1 MSMLKLFFYL
11 VNLIF
16 IILYIFPGS
25 ILGKIIYGDFNKQPQ
40 LTIDFSFSI
49 FDFSSNHTFA
59 FAFISCFG
67 LFLFYKDNLKK
78 ISIYLFSSSIILEF
92 LHIFIPN
99 RSFQFSDL
107 NGNLLGVIVI
117 YLFLFVYFYAKKSIN

>member
-1 MSMLKLFFYL
+1 MLKLFFYL

-40 LTIDFSFSI
+40 LTNDFSFSI

-59 FAFISCFG
+59 FAFISFFG

-117 YLFLFVYFYAKKSIN
+117 YLFFICLSLCKKIY

>member
-1 MSMLKLFFYL
+1 MLKLFFYL

-25 ILGKIIYGDFNKQPQ
+25 ILGKIIYDDFNKQPQ
-40 LTIDFSFSI
+40 LTNDFSFSI

-59 FAFISCFG
+59 FAFISFFG
-67 LFLFYKDNLKK
+67 LFLFSIDNLKK

-92 LHIFIPN
+92 LHILIPN

>member
-40 LTIDFSFSI
+40 LTNDFSFSI
-49 FDFSSNHTFA
+49 FNFSSNHTFA
-59 FAFISCFG
+59 FAFISFFG
-67 LFLFYKDNLKK
+67 LYLFSKDNLKK

>member
-1 MSMLKLFFYL
+1 MLKLFFYL
-11 VNLIF
+11 INLIF

-25 ILGKIIYGDFNKQPQ
+25 ILGKIIYDDFNKQPQ
-40 LTIDFSFSI
+40 LTNDFSFSI

-59 FAFISCFG
+59 FAFISFFG
-67 LFLFYKDNLKK
+67 LFLFSKDNLKK

-99 RSFQFSDL
+99 RSFLFSDL
-107 NGNLLGVIVI
+107 NVNLLGVIVI

>member
-1 MSMLKLFFYL
+1 MLKLFFYL

-40 LTIDFSFSI
+40 LTNDFSFSI

-59 FAFISCFG
+59 FAFISFFG

-117 YLFLFVYFYAKKSIN
+117 YLCLFLCKKIY

>member
-1 MSMLKLFFYL
+1 MFKLFFYL

-40 LTIDFSFSI
+40 LTNDFSFSI

-59 FAFISCFG
+59 FAFISFFG
-67 LFLFYKDNLKK
+67 LYLFSKDNLKK

-107 NGNLLGVIVI
+107 NGNLLGVLVI
-117 YLFLFVYFYAKKSIN
+117 YLFLFVYLYAKKSIN

>member
-1 MSMLKLFFYL
+1 MNMLKLFFYL

-25 ILGKIIYGDFNKQPQ
+25 ILGKIIYDDFNKQPQ
-40 LTIDFSFSI
+40 LTNDFSFSI
-49 FDFSSNHTFA
+49 FDFSSNHSFA
-59 FAFISCFG
+59 FAFISFFG
-67 LFLFYKDNLKK
+67 LYLFSKDNFKK

-99 RSFQFSDL
+99 RSFQISEL

>member
-1 MSMLKLFFYL
+1 MLKLFFYL

-40 LTIDFSFSI
+40 LTNDFSLSI

-59 FAFISCFG
+59 FAFISFFG

-92 LHIFIPN
+92 FHIFIPI

-117 YLFLFVYFYAKKSIN
+117 YLFLFVYLYAKKSIN

>member
-1 MSMLKLFFYL
+1 MLKLFFYL

-25 ILGKIIYGDFNKQPQ
+25 ILGKIIYGDLNKQPQ
-40 LTIDFSFSI
+40 LTNDFSFSI

-59 FAFISCFG
+59 FAFISFFG

-117 YLFLFVYFYAKKSIN
+117 YLFLFVYHYAKKSIN

>member
-1 MSMLKLFFYL
+1 MLKLFFYL

-25 ILGKIIYGDFNKQPQ
+25 ILGKIIYDDFDKQPQ
-40 LTIDFSFSI
+40 LTNDFSFSI

-59 FAFISCFG
+59 FAFISFFG

-117 YLFLFVYFYAKKSIN
+117 YLFLFINVQKCHF

>member
-1 MSMLKLFFYL
+1 MLKLFFYL

-25 ILGKIIYGDFNKQPQ
+25 ILGKIIYGDFNRQPQ
-40 LTIDFSFSI
+40 LTNDFSFSI

-59 FAFISCFG
+59 FAFISFFG

-117 YLFLFVYFYAKKSIN
+117 YLFLFIYFYAKKSIN

>member
-1 MSMLKLFFYL
+1 MLKLFFYL

-40 LTIDFSFSI
+40 LTNDFSFSI

-59 FAFISCFG
+59 FAFISFFG

-107 NGNLLGVIVI
+107 GFIADEPLNPLDHT
-117 YLFLFVYFYAKKSIN
+117 

>member
-1 MSMLKLFFYL
+1 MLKLFFYL

-40 LTIDFSFSI
+40 LTNDFSFSI

-59 FAFISCFG
+59 FAFISFFG
-67 LFLFYKDNLKK
+67 LFLFTKDNLKK
-78 ISIYLFSSSIILEF
+78 ISILEF

-99 RSFQFSDL
+99 RSFHFSDL

>member
-1 MSMLKLFFYL
+1 MLKLFFYL

-16 IILYIFPGS
+16 IILYVFPGS
-25 ILGKIIYGDFNKQPQ
+25 ILGKIIYDDFNKQPQ
-40 LTIDFSFSI
+40 LTNDFSFSI

-59 FAFISCFG
+59 FAFISFFG

-92 LHIFIPN
+92 LHIFIQN

>member
-1 MSMLKLFFYL
+1 MLKLFFYL

-40 LTIDFSFSI
+40 LTNDFSFSI

-59 FAFISCFG
+59 FAFISFFG

-78 ISIYLFSSSIILEF
+78 SLFIYF
-92 LHIFIPN
+92 HP
-99 RSFQFSDL
+99 Q
-107 NGNLLGVIVI
+107 
-117 YLFLFVYFYAKKSIN
+117 

>member
-1 MSMLKLFFYL
+1 MLKLFFYL

-40 LTIDFSFSI
+40 LTNDFSFSI

-59 FAFISCFG
+59 FAFISFFG

-92 LHIFIPN
+92 LHLLIPE
-99 RSFQFSDL
+99 RSFQLSDL
-107 NGNLLGVIVI
+107 FGNLIGVVIIVI
-117 YLFLFVYFYAKKSIN
+117 ISFLLKKNEKY

>member
-1 MSMLKLFFYL
+1 MLKLFFYL

-25 ILGKIIYGDFNKQPQ
+25 ILGKIIYDDFNKQPQ
-40 LTIDFSFSI
+40 LTNDFSFSI

-59 FAFISCFG
+59 FAFISFFG

-117 YLFLFVYFYAKKSIN
+117 YFFFICLFLCKKIY

>member
-1 MSMLKLFFYL
+1 MLKLFFYL

-40 LTIDFSFSI
+40 LTNDFSFSI

-59 FAFISCFG
+59 FAFISFFG

-92 LHIFIPN
+92 LHILIPN

-117 YLFLFVYFYAKKSIN
+117 YLFLFVYLYAKKSIN